1 MARLDS
7 MTKEELSKL
16 HFASETLLWIGAIK
30 MVLQFYLGVIVF
42 LFLTVIT
49 YLQNPSLVIIPIILG
64 TFFSLFAYT
73 SSVVFKEARSAAA
86 QIYFK
91 INSITSIITSVL
103 GLIGTYIDTNITRQS
118 NINAVIPQVIIL
130 VILLIAGI
138 LIYMASKQNN
148 LFGENNFTSEQIKA
162 ANKKLKNNETF
173 TDEELPAPY
182 SDSKKVKVYLVI
194 AFIGEFFITLG
205 ILIKVFSPNLK

>member
-16 HFASETLLWIGAIK
+16 HFASETLLWVGAIK

-49 YLQNPSLVIIPIILG
+49 YLQNPSLVIIPIIIG

-91 INSITSIITSVL
+91 INSITSIIT
-103 GLIGTYIDTNITRQS
+103 
-118 NINAVIPQVIIL
+118 P
-130 VILLIAGI
+130 
-138 LIYMASKQNN
+138 
-148 LFGENNFTSEQIKA
+148 
-162 ANKKLKNNETF
+162 
-173 TDEELPAPY
+173 
-182 SDSKKVKVYLVI
+182 
-194 AFIGEFFITLG
+194 
-205 ILIKVFSPNLK
+205 